1 MKKNKLKIITITLLI
16 VLLTMV
22 SFLGVYVQDKNTMKN
37 AVKDYEYSTE
47 IGNSRNIILNL
58 SEENEEENKNIDNYK
73 LAKKV
78 IEGRLADINKNINQE
93 NGTSSDV
100 EKLKVTTE
108 DYEVNLDE
116 NTGNIT
122 VKLPENDNT
131 EYIASILTES
141 GTFEIVDEQT
151 DEVILNKS
159 NIDKAYVTTYSYGSQ
174 TEVAFKIEFNREGK
188 SIIGEL
194 KNPSTE
200 ERAEEENTETTEPE
214 TTENATEGTEENATE
229 ETEENATEETKEETS
244 SATEKTYK
252 MKINGEDSYSSTIDK
267 MFVDNIISLSIGQA
281 TSDKE
286 ELKSYLAQAQ
296 NLIAFLSNE
305 DMPLTYT
312 RSTTNEVSIVGTDNA
327 EVSTIL
333 SIIVICLAIFTFIIL
348 AIQYKKDGLLLA
360 ISNVG
365 FAALLLLV
373 VRYGNVTIS
382 IEGIVALF
390 MGLLFNLTCIESILR
405 NIKKD
410 ENKTP
415 VKNIV
420 NSTIKD
426 ITMKIIPLF
435 IIAIAF
441 TFTKRTPA
449 NSFGMVMFWGLTL
462 VILYNITIT
471 KLLVKYGKQK

>member
-16 VLLTMV
+16 VLVAMV

-37 AVKDYEYSTE
+37 GVKDYEYSTE
-47 IGNSRNIILNL
+47 LGSSRNIMLNL
-58 SEENEEENKNIDNYK
+58 SEDNEEENKTVDNYN

-78 IEGRLADINKNINQE
+78 IEGRLASLNKNITQE
-93 NGTSSDV
+93 NGTSNDV

-116 NTGNIT
+116 TTGNIT
-122 VKLPENDNT
+122 VKLPENDDT
-131 EYIASILTES
+131 EYVASILTES

-159 NIDKAYVTTYSYGSQ
+159 HIDKAYVTTYSSGSQ
-174 TEVAFKIEFNREGK
+174 TEVAFKIEFNSEGK
-188 SIIGEL
+188 NIIGEL
-194 KNPSTE
+194 RNPSTV
-200 ERAEEENTETTEPE
+200 EENT
-214 TTENATEGTEENATE
+214 TENTEENATE
-229 ETEENATEETKEETS
+229 ENVAEENVDNTEETTTEETS
-244 SATEKTYK
+244 TSSEKTYK

-267 MFVDNIISLSIGQA
+267 MFTDNIITLSIGKA

-286 ELKSYLAQAQ
+286 QLKSYLAQTQ

-312 RSTTNEVSIVGTDNA
+312 RSTSSEISVTQIDN
-327 EVSTIL
+327 TIL
-333 SIIVICLAIFTFIIL
+333 STMLNIIVIAMSIFIFIL
-348 AIQYKKDGLLLA
+348 LGIQYKKDGLLLA

-373 VRYGNVTIS
+373 VRYGNVTMS
-382 IEGIVALF
+382 IEGIAALLL
-390 MGLLFNLTCIESILR
+390 GLLFNFTCIGNILR

-410 ENKTP
+410 GDKTP
-415 VKNIV
+415 AKNIV
-420 NSTIKD
+420 NKTIKD
-426 ITMKIIPLF
+426 IVMKIIPLF
-435 IIAIAF
+435 IVAIVF

-449 NSFGMVMFWGLTL
+449 NSFGMVMFWALTL
-462 VILYNITIT
+462 VVLYNITVT